1 MTVPLSVTAEA
12 SGRDTLPVHPDDAG
26 GADARSCAAVVREH
40 ARTFY
45 FASWLLPPA
54 KRRAAYALYAF
65 CRVADDLVDRAQGR
79 YGRAPS
85 PADIAR
91 QLGEYERALDLTLAA
106 EPGGNRRTA
115 ARRSDRERGR
125 VPCAGADLF
134 RRVARGD
141 AVPPSRLPGA

>member
-12 SGRDTLPVHPDDAG
+12 SGLDVRPLEPEFAG
-26 GADARSCAAVVREH
+26 GTDARTCAAVVREH

-85 PADIAR
+85 PAEIAR
-91 QLGEYERALDLTLAA
+91 QLGEYERALDVT
-106 EPGGNRRTA
+106 R
-115 ARRSDRERGR
+115 
-125 VPCAGADLF
+125 
-134 RRVARGD
+134 
-141 AVPPSRLPGA
+141 